1 MTEQTVAIVGFGTA
15 GVNAAIALRG
25 AGYEGRIVAITRGP
39 AVPYSPILTSYYAG
53 GQKSFE
59 ECFPWTAE
67 EIDCLNVDIIE
78 HCEVD
83 SIDVNARCL
92 RTSRGDFAYDKC
104 LIATGSDPVT
114 RGFPQVEGFEP
125 LTLRSM
131 EDAERLKRVAE
142 DPACKRVLVS
152 GASMVALKTLEA
164 CVLRGLEVTLVGM
177 MPHVLDMNALPVAAE
192 RFERGLSNMGVAL
205 KLGTT
210 IASVEVI
217 SDAEGFEGRRL
228 EVTFANGDVE
238 RFDHISVA
246 HGMRSNLG
254 FIPQGALEID
264 RALLV
269 DPYMRTSDPH
279 VYAAGDV
286 AQALEL
292 ISGERSIVGIWKNA
306 AVQGAC
312 AGRAIVYELASREIP
327 ESFAYAGSIS
337 TNTIVVG
344 DLLFISAGTIKLTDA
359 RRVEVREDDDMLVAH
374 IYEGSRLVGF
384 NLVCDNTS
392 ARGVA
397 YDTGGML
404 TIRIIGGLAG
414 ARP

>member
-1 MTEQTVAIVGFGTA
+1 MTEQTVAIIGFGTA
-15 GVNAAIALRG
+15 GVNAAIALRSEG
-25 AGYEGRIVAITRGP
+25 FDGRIVAITQGP

-59 ECFPWTAE
+59 ECFPWTAAELACLSVEVIERCAVE
-67 EIDCLNVDIIE
+67 EIDVQ
-78 HCEVD
+78 
-83 SIDVNARCL
+83 ARTL
-92 RTSRGDFAYDKC
+92 RTVQGSISYDKC
-104 LIATGSDPVT
+104 VIATGSDPVT

-131 EDAERLKRVAE
+131 EDAARLREVAE
-142 DPACKRVLVS
+142 NAACRRVLVS

-164 CVLRGLEVTLVGM
+164 CVLRGLDVTLVGM

-192 RFERGLSNMGVAL
+192 RFERGLERMGVTL

-210 IASVEVI
+210 ISAVEVV

-228 EVTFANGDVE
+228 KVTFANGDVE
-238 RFDHISVA
+238 QFDHISVA

-254 FIPQGALEID
+254 FIPAGALVID
-264 RALLV
+264 RALVV
-269 DPYMRTSDPH
+269 DDFMRTSDPD

-292 ISGERSIVGIWKNA
+292 ISGEKRIVGIWKNA

-312 AGRAIVYELASREIP
+312 AGRAIACELSGREVPASY
-327 ESFAYAGSIS
+327 AYAGSIS

-344 DLLFISAGTIKLTDA
+344 DLLFISAGTIEITDV
-359 RRVEVREDDDMLVAH
+359 RRVEVRERDDMLVVY
-374 IYEGSRLVGF
+374 IYEGERLVGF
-384 NLVCDNTS
+384 NLVCDNS
-392 ARGVA
+392 EARSVA

-404 TIRIIGGLAG
+404 TIRIERAL
-414 ARP
+414 R